1 MFGLFAPR
9 PPLEIAGKALVEK
22 LLNVLAVRLGPD
34 RIGIGGPTP
43 DTLLP
48 SAELADVDGS
58 DAAVA
63 ALVTRFAEHLGLDAA
78 GLRVEWFDERPLAAE
93 GTSNFALGTWRRDDG
108 GPVIGL
114 NASLRGD
121 EDSLAATVAHELC
134 HEVLLGR
141 LSERDRGS
149 QAGQLLEEPLTD
161 LACAGLG
168 LGLFPANATVREGP
182 VQTDGGT
189 GWGVRRSGYL
199 TSRQLGY
206 GLALLHHARGEPGDP
221 SWLDE
226 LRPDAAEAVSGGL
239 KYLRKTGDTLF
250 TAQTAARGEPR
261 PTAAS
266 ILEGLRHRRPSRR
279 LAAAW
284 DAAEYAGDDLLAREP
299 DLLDAL
305 LDAAR
310 DREADVR
317 AAACGAVGTVCPA
330 PADDREAWDRC
341 LLALT
346 AATDDA
352 TAAVRAAALR
362 GLAEV
367 PDLPAEG
374 AAREELDRA
383 VTSALAARTPA
394 VRAAAAALLPRLPT
408 GGEKV
413 SPFAPAA
420 LKALIGALV
429 RCSDAEAAEHA
440 ATLAVLH
447 PDPAALVR
455 DEVEDPELRLRVLDA
470 LGEEHDGELP
480 VPVGPAVDEE
490 EPTAAAV
497 AG

>member
-9 PPLEIAGKALVEK
+9 PPLEIAGKAWIERH
-22 LLNVLAVRLGPD
+22 LNVLAARLGPE
-34 RIGIGGPTP
+34 RIGLGGPAP

-48 SAELADVDGS
+48 SEELADIDGS
-58 DAAVA
+58 DGAVVG
-63 ALVTRFAEHLGLDAA
+63 LVVRFAEHLGLDAA
-78 GLRVEWFDERPLAAE
+78 GLRVDWFEERPLNAE
-93 GTSNFALGTWRRDDG
+93 GKSGFALGTWHRDER

-121 EDSLAATVAHELC
+121 KDSLAATVAHELC
-134 HEVLLGR
+134 HEALLGP
-141 LSERDRGS
+141 LGADDLAAALGDRH
-149 QAGQLLEEPLTD
+149 EEPTTD
-161 LACAGLG
+161 LACAALG
-168 LGLFPANATVREGP
+168 LGLFPANATVREASAE
-182 VQTDGGT
+182 T
-189 GWGVRRSGYL
+189 GAGQVWSVGKSGYL
-199 TSRQLGY
+199 TSRELGY
-206 GLALLHHARGEPGDP
+206 ALACLHHARGEPGDP
-221 SWLDE
+221 PWLSE
-226 LRPDAAEAVSGGL
+226 LRPDAGEAVGGGL
-239 KYLRKTGDTLF
+239 KYLRRTGDTLF
-250 TAQTAARGEPR
+250 TAETAARGPI
-261 PTAAS
+261 PVTPS
-266 ILEGLRHRRPSRR
+266 SVLEGLRHRRASRR

-284 DAAEYAGDDLLAREP
+284 DAAEYEGGDLLAREP

-317 AAACGAVGTVCPA
+317 AGACGAVGAVCPA
-330 PADDREAWDRC
+330 PAADREAWDRC

-346 AATDDA
+346 AAADDA

-362 GLAEV
+362 GLAAV

-374 AAREELDRA
+374 AAREELDRS
-383 VTSALAARTPA
+383 VRSALAARTPA

-408 GGEKV
+408 GREEV

-440 ATLAVLH
+440 ATLAALH
-447 PDPAALVR
+447 PDPAALAR
-455 DEVEDPELRLRVLDA
+455 DEVEDPELRLRVLDT

-480 VPVGPAVDEE
+480 VPVGPAVEE
-490 EPTAAAV
+490 DDAAAGA